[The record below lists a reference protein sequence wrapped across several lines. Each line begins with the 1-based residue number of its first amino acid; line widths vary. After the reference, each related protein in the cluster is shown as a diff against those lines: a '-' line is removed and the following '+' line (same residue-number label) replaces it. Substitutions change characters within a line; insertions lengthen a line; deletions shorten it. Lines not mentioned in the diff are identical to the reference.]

1 MASKTI
7 HFIPILSVCLR
18 KNSQYRCC
26 TSREKRGERSVKNT
40 QALYFAHKLSMHF
53 GINKLIVLISQDK
66 KSRLAD
72 AMALSFITLRRRMAE
87 KVETSL

>member
-1 MASKTI
+1 M
-7 HFIPILSVCLR
+7 
-18 KNSQYRCC
+18 
-26 TSREKRGERSVKNT
+26 KNT

-72 AMALSFITLRRRMAE
+72 AMAFIFHHFKKTHG
-87 KVETSL
+87 